1 MRLEA
6 RSVTL
11 VRAGRVI
18 FSDLSFVVESGS
30 ALIVSG
36 PNGAGK
42 SSLLRALA
50 DLLPAA
56 HGSFVCDRAHDDRRA
71 EMCHYIGHADAL
83 KNALTVAENLA
94 FWGALLRQDGTGQD
108 GTVKDS
114 GWPVD
119 AALARFGLAH
129 AANLPAAYLSAG
141 QRRRAALARLLVTAR
156 PLWLLDEP
164 LTALDAASQ
173 AVLGDVMQAH
183 LAGGGSIVAAT
194 HAPLGLAPARHLALG
209 PRA

>member
-11 VRAGRVI
+11 IRAGRVI
-18 FSDLSFVVESGS
+18 FSDLSFVVESGN

-56 HGSFVCDRAHDDRRA
+56 QGSFVCAAAADARRA
-71 EMCHYIGHADAL
+71 EICHYIGHADAL
-83 KNALTVAENLA
+83 KNALTVTENLE
-94 FWGALLRQDGTGQD
+94 FWSALLLQDGSGRE
-108 GTVKDS
+108 G

-141 QRRRAALARLLVTAR
+141 QRRRAALARLLVAPR

-173 AVLGDVMQAH
+173 AVLGEVMQAH

-194 HAPLGLAPARHLALG
+194 HAPLGLAPAQQLTLG
-209 PRA
+209 PRL